1 MLMFCLVL
9 RYAAWAPQLGSLSF
23 SPANLD
29 WVAGSHIGRYITD
42 SPVCNCELIFIL
54 YRLPSQI
61 ARWISEIFRW
71 ENFTLLPGEYWRMH
85 WTKWG
90 RVQQYDVTLLWVW
103 NKGLDRVQY
112 STVQYSTVQYSR
124 SDPDTQTDWQSF
136 HFPDNK
142 LTEFGS
148 LVIIVKI

>member
-1 MLMFCLVL
+1 MREFSHYCLGNIEGCIEPSG
-9 RYAAWAPQLGSLSF
+9 AE
-23 SPANLD
+23 
-29 WVAGSHIGRYITD
+29 
-42 SPVCNCELIFIL
+42 CNNTMSRCSECEISGLI
-54 YRLPSQI
+54 
-61 ARWISEIFRW
+61 
-71 ENFTLLPGEYWRMH
+71 EYS
-85 WTKWG
+85 T
-90 RVQQYDVTLLWVW
+90 VQYST
-103 NKGLDRVQY
+103 VQY